1 MKRIVIIALLVL
13 ALSGCLVITKSTP
26 EFKAYHTA
34 KTATRIAVR
43 FKIIPL
49 EKLKAAEPHLEAAHA
64 ALGASSEAELD
75 VAIGKYLAQYVDAIE
90 NAADRAMVR
99 DVIEMALGQIAL
111 KDPGVLESRDVAIV
125 RRAIGGILDGIAVAE
140 EGDDGGR

>member
-1 MKRIVIIALLVL
+1 MKRLILIALLVL

-26 EFKAYHTA
+26 EHKAYETT
-34 KTATRIAVR
+34 KTVTRLAVR
-43 FKIIPL
+43 FKII
-49 EKLKAAEPHLEAAHA
+49 KLDDLRAAQPHLEAAYA

-75 VAIGKYLAQYVDAIE
+75 VAIGKYLARYVDAIE
-90 NAADRAMVR
+90 NAADRALVK

-125 RRAIGGILDGIAVAE
+125 RNVIGGILDGIAVAS
-140 EGDDGGR
+140 EGE